1 MRNHISKINGDRIE
15 TLAISVRPKSETTK
29 IVKKMLDGSYTVQQ
43 IGNPGVSLDI
53 TVCVSD
59 KDTLDQICASCE
71 AIIIYHYGKEYQGV
85 ISSEAISWAPLLAGD
100 SVYKGTF
107 SLVVV

>member
-1 MRNHISKINGDRIE
+1 MRNHIRKTNADRID
-15 TLAISVRPKSETTK
+15 TLAISVRPKAETTK

-43 IGNPGVSLDI
+43 IGSSGVTLEI

-59 KDTLDQICASCE
+59 KDPLDQICASCE
-71 AIIIYHYGKEYQGV
+71 GIIVHHYGKEYQGV
-85 ISSEAISWAPLLAGD
+85 ISSEAISWEPLLAGD
-100 SVYKGTF
+100 SVYKGMF